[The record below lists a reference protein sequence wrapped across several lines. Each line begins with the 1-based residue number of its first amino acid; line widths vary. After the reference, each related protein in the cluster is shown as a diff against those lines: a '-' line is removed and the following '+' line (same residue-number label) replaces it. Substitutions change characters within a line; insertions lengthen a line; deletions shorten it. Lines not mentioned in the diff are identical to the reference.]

1 MATKKVSIQFHPNS
15 GLLVLKNI
23 LLSAKMRR
31 KSSTTNA
38 THQVMSNMRK
48 TTCGSEL
55 ISCIATCV
63 SAPKVA
69 DDASSVTITSSS
81 KRALRTSWWHIR
93 LCHGMS
99 DSLKW
104 YVVTDFASGIGVPE
118 LLFFSPIVAL
128 LEKDT
133 VSLAGASLD
142 KLGPCCSSGISRLPT
157 VFRFHDAISVA
168 GTNADCRRQLLG
180 RLGGGRTG
188 LASLSAVT
196 WSGTGMSCV
205 LMQPGWSS

>member
-1 MATKKVSIQFHPNS
+1 MATKKVSIQFHPYS
-15 GLLVLKNI
+15 GFLMLKNI
-23 LLSAKMRR
+23 LPSAKMRNT
-31 KSSTTNA
+31 SSNTNA

-48 TTCGSEL
+48 ITCGSEW

-63 SAPKVA
+63 STPKVA
-69 DDASSVTITSSS
+69 DDASSVIITSSS

-104 YVVTDFASGIGVPE
+104 KVVTDFASGMGVPE
-118 LLFFSPIVAL
+118 FLFFSPIIAL

-133 VSLAGASLD
+133 VSLAGASLER
-142 KLGPCCSSGISRLPT
+142 LGACRSSGISRLPAL
-157 VFRFHDAISVA
+157 FRFHGAISVA
-168 GTNADCRRQLLG
+168 GTTADCRRQLLG

-188 LASLSAVT
+188 LSAVT
-196 WSGTGMSCV
+196 WSGRGISCV
-205 LMQPGWSS
+205 LMQPGWSR